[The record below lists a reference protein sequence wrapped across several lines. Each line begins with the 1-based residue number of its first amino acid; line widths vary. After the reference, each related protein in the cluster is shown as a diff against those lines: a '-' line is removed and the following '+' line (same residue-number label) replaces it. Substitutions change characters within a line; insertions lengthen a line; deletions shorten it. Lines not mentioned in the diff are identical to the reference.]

1 MKKHFLFY
9 INILFCISSFAQDS
23 TEVFDIQTFY
33 SFIRKYHPIAKQAD
47 LFPEM
52 AIKNMQR
59 AQGAFDPY
67 FYTNSEQKIY
77 KDKNYYSLWET
88 GFKVPT
94 WYGVDFKVE
103 YENNGGL
110 QLNEE
115 NYLPTNGL
123 VLAGFSV
130 PLAQGL
136 LIDQRR
142 ATIKQAEIFSQAAN
156 WERNQ
161 MLNEVYYEATKQYWE
176 WVLAHN
182 ELKILQNAYNVT
194 KERFKAIRITVELG
208 DKPAIDTL
216 EAFLQLQNREYDL
229 NDAKISYKNTA
240 LLLSNYLWKEN
251 NTPVEISEE
260 IMPQSLDSPKNPFLM
275 GLDSLEMTI
284 QNLENT
290 HPSLRLYHYKLA
302 SMEIDRRLKVEK
314 LKPKV
319 NLNYN
324 LLSQEVGKT
333 PIFYKNPFTDNIKWG
348 LNIAFPILLRTERG
362 DLAMTKIKIKDTE
375 YAYQQKQREIG
386 TKVRTY
392 YNESLNLRQQVA
404 LYSQIVENYQ
414 RMLSA
419 EEQRFFLGESSLFV
433 VNSRESKLIEAKNK
447 LLELRCKYF
456 KSIAGIYYVAGQ
468 LYQE

>member
-1 MKKHFLFY
+1 MKKQFIFY
-9 INILFCISSFAQDS
+9 INILFSLSLFAQDS
-23 TEVFDIQTFY
+23 TQVFDIQLFY
-33 SFIRKYHPIAKQAD
+33 ATIRKFHPVAKQAD
-47 LFPEM
+47 LIPEM
-52 AIKNMQR
+52 AKKNMQR
-59 AQGAFDPY
+59 AMGSFDPY

-94 WYGVDFKVE
+94 WYGVDFKLE
-103 YENNGGL
+103 YENNGGA
-110 QLNEE
+110 QLNGE
-115 NYLPTNGL
+115 NYLPANGL

-142 ATIKQAEIFSQAAN
+142 ATVKQAEIFSKAAN

-161 MLNEVYYEATKQYWE
+161 LLNEVYYEATKQYWE
-176 WVLAHN
+176 WVFAYN

-194 KERFKAIRITVELG
+194 KERFKAIKTTVAFG

-216 EAFLQLQNREYDL
+216 EAFLQIQNREYDL
-229 NDAKISYKNTA
+229 NDGKVAYKNTI

-251 NTPVEISEE
+251 NTPVEISEN
-260 IMPQSLDSPKNPFLM
+260 IAPQALDSPQNPFLM
-275 GLDSLEMTI
+275 SLDSLEMTM
-284 QNLENT
+284 QNLQNT
-290 HPSLRLYHYKLA
+290 HPSLRLYTYKLA
-302 SMEIDRRLKVEK
+302 SMEIDRRLKMEK

-375 YAYQQKQREIG
+375 LALQQKQREIG
-386 TKVRTY
+386 TKVHTY
-392 YNESLNLRQQVA
+392 YNESLNLQRQVA

-414 RMLSA
+414 KMLSA

-433 VNSRESKLIEAKNK
+433 VNSRETKLIEAKNK